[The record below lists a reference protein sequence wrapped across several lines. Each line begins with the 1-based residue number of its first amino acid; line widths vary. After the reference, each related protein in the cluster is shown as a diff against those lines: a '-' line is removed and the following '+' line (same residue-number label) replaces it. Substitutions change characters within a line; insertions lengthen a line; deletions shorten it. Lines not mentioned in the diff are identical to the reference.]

1 MADPDT
7 LAAFLRISPAQIP
20 GNPEAEEDPKSAM
33 VNLARRSTKPAIQ
46 KDMLPQRGASRRAGP
61 GYEGRLIEYGV
72 KHWRADVARARSS
85 SLDRAV
91 KALQKAI

>member
-1 MADPDT
+1 MS
-7 LAAFLRISPAQIP
+7 LIVVVE
-20 GNPEAEEDPKSAM
+20 G
-33 VNLARRSTKPAIQ
+33 STDVP
-46 KDMLPQRGASRRAGP
+46 GASRRAGP

-91 KALQKAI
+91 KALERLRDEWSIVFPVHDR